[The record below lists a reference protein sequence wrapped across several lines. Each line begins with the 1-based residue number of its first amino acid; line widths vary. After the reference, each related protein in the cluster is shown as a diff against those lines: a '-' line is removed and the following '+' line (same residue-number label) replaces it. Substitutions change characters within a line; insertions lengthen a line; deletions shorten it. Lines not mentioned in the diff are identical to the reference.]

1 MSKVNSAKKVITSA
15 NPLTGKALLQRV
27 KEFAPLSKNEIAQE
41 CGYVQTTTSGVSR
54 TDLTGFYDAVL
65 AAKGVK
71 LGGESGEDTARKEI
85 SQVNLHNT
93 IEIETNLATKNITST
108 PLRYN
113 TIEEIAER
121 FQLDSNLRQ
130 QIFGISPRNQAR
142 LRKDNAILNPLVVD
156 RFNRFNRITQQAIN
170 LFEDTDRALKW
181 LRTPKNSLSGIT
193 PLASLSNDEGAK
205 QVEEILY
212 RVEYGIYG

>member
-1 MSKVNSAKKVITSA
+1 MSIATPTIKLLTS
-15 NPLTGKALLQRV
+15 
-27 KEFAPLSKNEIAQE
+27 
-41 CGYVQTTTSGVSR
+41 
-54 TDLTGFYDAVL
+54 D
-65 AAKGVK
+65 
-71 LGGESGEDTARKEI
+71 
-85 SQVNLHNT
+85 
-93 IEIETNLATKNITST
+93 

-113 TIEEIAER
+113 TIEETAER

-170 LFEDTDRALKW
+170 LFEDTEKALKW
-181 LRTPKNSLSGIT
+181 LQTPKNSLSGIT
-193 PLASLSNDEGAK
+193 PLAALSTDEGAK

-212 RVEYGIYG
+212 RTEYGIYS